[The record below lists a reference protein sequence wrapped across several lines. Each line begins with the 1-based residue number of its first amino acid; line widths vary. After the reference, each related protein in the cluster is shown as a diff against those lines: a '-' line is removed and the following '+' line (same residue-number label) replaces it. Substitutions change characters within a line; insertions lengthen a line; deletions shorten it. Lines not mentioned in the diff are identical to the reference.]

1 MKKTSIIN
9 AALTAVLVSG
19 GIAFANAE
27 NNVSAQASKK
37 YNHVVHVRRTRV
49 HVKAKHVYTSLSLHH
64 RRRINSSKVF
74 TYSKY
79 IHFNKKR
86 NHRIY
91 KYVSYGKVHGW
102 VNTKY
107 VSKVN
112 ATKHKKVV
120 KHHKKTIKKSV
131 TITIPNTKKKAATK
145 VKPKLSLIP
154 PYNHVKGQYVPNKE
168 NIKNEFKK
176 LLDPYLEKYGKTYGT
191 PVGKQYMPIVGDN
204 NYGAEFV
211 VTSGN
216 SVSSDKAMAK
226 VLFNGLLHGTLM
238 NYLEDHSQVNVI
250 IDHIDL
256 DTSDGTIDARLYL
269 TWYQDI
275 SIQPKF
281 QILNGKPVYNY

>member
-27 NNVSAQASKK
+27 NNVSAQASRK

-107 VSKVN
+107 VSKVK
-112 ATKHKKVV
+112 AAKHKKVV

-145 VKPKLSLIP
+145 VKPKLTLIP
-154 PYNHVKGQYVPNKE
+154 PYNHKQGRYVPNKE
-168 NIKNEFKK
+168 NIKAEFKK

-191 PVGKQYMPIVGDN
+191 PVGKKYMAVVGDN

-216 SVSSDKAMAK
+216 IVSSDKEMAK
-226 VLFNGLLHGTLM
+226 TLFNGLLHGTLPS
-238 NYLEDHSQVNVI
+238 YLTDPTNTNVI
-250 IDHIDL
+250 IDHLDIDN
-256 DTSDGTIDARLYL
+256 SDGTTDARLYL
-269 TWYQDI
+269 TWYCDI
-275 SIQPKF
+275 TIPSNRSISNYKF
-281 QILNGKPVYNY
+281 